1 MRVKE
6 EDEVLSESSLEE
18 DEDIQEIEEIDLDE
32 D

>member
-1 MRVKE
+1 VRVKE

-18 DEDIQEIEEIDLDE
+18 DEDIQEIEEINLDE

>member
-1 MRVKE
+1 VRVKE